1 MEATIQYIEK
11 ELRGSYPQTE
21 VRGFTR
27 LILEHVCGMNY
38 TQQVLRRNEIIDSS
52 SKGKIEK
59 IVQRLKSYEPIQY
72 ILGETEFFGLRLKVA
87 PGVLIPRPETEELV
101 QWIVDSIKPAAPS
114 ILDIGTG
121 SGCIALALKNEM
133 KNATVSAVDFSEQ
146 ALEIARKNARINQL
160 EVEFIHADILNWQT
174 YNWQQFDVIVSN
186 PPYVR
191 EQEKKAMQPNV
202 LEFEPGKA
210 LFVSDDKPLVFYREI
225 ARFARKYLKDEGE
238 LFFEIN
244 ENLGEETAELLQ
256 DENFSDVELKKD
268 MHGKMRMLKCR
279 KLIL

>member
-11 ELRGSYPQTE
+11 ELSGLYPQSE

-38 TQQVLRRNEIIDSS
+38 TQQVLHRNEIIDSI

-59 IVQRLKSYEPIQY
+59 IVQRLKNYEPIQY

-87 PGVLIPRPETEELV
+87 HGVLIPRPETEELV
-101 QWIVDSIKPAAPS
+101 QWIVDSAKPGAPL

-121 SGCIALALKNEM
+121 SGCIALALKNEL
-133 KNATVSAVDFSEQ
+133 KNAQVSTVDFSEQ
-146 ALEIARKNARINQL
+146 ALEIARKNALMNQL
-160 EVEFIHADILNWQT
+160 EVEFIHADILNWQN
-174 YNWQQFDVIVSN
+174 YNWELFDVIVSN

-191 EQEKKAMQPNV
+191 EKEKKAMQPNV
-202 LEFEPGKA
+202 LVFEPEEA
-210 LFVSDDKPLVFYREI
+210 LFVSDDNPLIFYHEI
-225 ARFARKYLKDEGE
+225 ARFAQKYLKDGGE

-244 ENLGEETAELLQ
+244 ENLGKETAELLQ
-256 DENFSDVELKKD
+256 RENFSDVELKKD
-268 MHGKMRMLKCR
+268 LHGKMRMLKCR
-279 KLIL
+279 K

>member
-11 ELRGSYPQTE
+11 ELRGLYPQTE

-101 QWIVDSIKPAAPS
+101 QWIVDSAKPADPS
-114 ILDIGTG
+114 ILDVGTG
-121 SGCIALALKNEM
+121 SGCIALALKNDM
-133 KNATVSAVDFSEQ
+133 KNARVSAVDFSEQ

-160 EVEFIHADILNWQT
+160 DVEFIHADILNWQNF
-174 YNWQQFDVIVSN
+174 NWERFDVIVSN

-202 LEFEPGKA
+202 LKFEPEKA

-225 ARFARKYLKDEGE
+225 ARFAQKYLKDEGE

-244 ENLGEETAELLQ
+244 ENLGGETTELLLG
-256 DENFSDVELKKD
+256 ENFSDVELKKD
-268 MHGKMRMLKCR
+268 LHGKMRMLKCR
-279 KLIL
+279 K